1 MAFEIRK
8 IDQVILTENFL
19 ITDNARSISKHV
31 LLLKVFFYSLG
42 VTLNV
47 PEYLSVGQTVCKRY
61 MISGETTIRIGHGE
75 VIFEES

>member
-19 ITDNARSISKHV
+19 ITDNARSIVSYK
-31 LLLKVFFYSLG
+31 KVTLG

-47 PEYLSVGQTVCKRY
+47 PE
-61 MISGETTIRIGHGE
+61 
-75 VIFEES
+75 

>member
-47 PEYLSVGQTVCKRY
+47 PE
-61 MISGETTIRIGHGE
+61 
-75 VIFEES
+75 